1 MVVDDSSGNEQEE
14 VLNNSEQLSED
25 NNLNKDSDTI
35 NEPEQEDIKKDKEN
49 DNPGIIEK
57 IKSFDMIGK
66 IKNFDIG
73 EAISNISNWFSNIKF
88 EFSMKN
94 MIIAGSIILGIV
106 FLIILKT
113 VFQKSYLIRQKI
125 ANYRNRKRAQ
135 KQYIVIRDSRR
146 TRRGRR
152 RR

>member
-1 MVVDDSSGNEQEE
+1 
-14 VLNNSEQLSED
+14 
-25 NNLNKDSDTI
+25 
-35 NEPEQEDIKKDKEN
+35 
-49 DNPGIIEK
+49 
-57 IKSFDMIGK
+57 MIGK

-106 FLIILKT
+106 FIIILKT